1 MKRGGRG
8 WISGGPAE
16 AGSGIRGIPV
26 PAEAGPVFP
35 GGYAVPTEAGI
46 EGPAGRWFRA
56 AEAGGSTGTGRQ
68 RLQAGLFRRPLP
80 KRATEVAVR
89 HPRPKRA
96 RVPPRWERSR
106 EDRVLVL
113 VRLRSAE
120 ADPHITEVVQDSK
133 GAGRL
138 DRSRVVRTLS
148 RAGVRGVLPR
158 LPLPGTRGGRPP
170 GERPSSRP
178 CSTDESVAAY
188 CRCQQST
195 ARVSHGLVSP
205 SRSSRFRCW
214 SPVAFRRS
222 VGFPVV
228 AVRAEARAV
237 SWASTSRRS
246 PGARWVGPLSCG
258 EPQGGS
264 AASLR
269 GLLASGRCGIAPVRF
284 LKCCP
289 RSLSGSESCE
299 AFVVRS
305 RTVTGR
311 SLAACF
317 SPASMGF
324 STSKNTSEE
333 VFPRSGSDCQQLD

>member
-205 SRSSRFRCW
+205 SRSSRFRRW
-214 SPVAFRRS
+214 SPVAVRRS
-222 VGFPVV
+222 GGFRWSPWCRSTAGSLGSLLLPV
-228 AVRAEARAV
+228 AR
-237 SWASTSRRS
+237 
-246 PGARWVGPLSCG
+246 
-258 EPQGGS
+258 
-264 AASLR
+264 
-269 GLLASGRCGIAPVRF
+269 
-284 LKCCP
+284 
-289 RSLSGSESCE
+289 
-299 AFVVRS
+299 
-305 RTVTGR
+305 
-311 SLAACF
+311 
-317 SPASMGF
+317 
-324 STSKNTSEE
+324 
-333 VFPRSGSDCQQLD
+333 